1 MKIDNKDHLSPAD
14 LAEASCNWSWAELGN
29 SFALIVI
36 VISLCFAIN
45 GIAMKTKFT
54 LTNPN
59 LHSPQLYFQTIAI
72 IWLNRL
78 SGYFSG
84 WMGGCRLLELILS
97 SASARLNWSWAELG
111 KNYSRGILM
120 QMNNFHFVSFL
131 PFWLEIFADF

>member
-1 MKIDNKDHLSPAD
+1 MKLAIFGYANIFPNVMMKIGF
-14 LAEASCNWSWAELGN
+14 ASIE
-29 SFALIVI
+29 I
-36 VISLCFAIN
+36 VISLCFSIN

-97 SASARLNWSWAELG
+97 SASARLN
-111 KNYSRGILM
+111 
-120 QMNNFHFVSFL
+120 
-131 PFWLEIFADF
+131 

>member
-1 MKIDNKDHLSPAD
+1 MKLRKFEVEEIWRWGNLKLKKF
-14 LAEASCNWSWAELGN
+14 EVEEIWSWKNLKLEK
-29 SFALIVI
+29 
-36 VISLCFAIN
+36 
-45 GIAMKTKFT
+45 AMKTKFT

>member
-14 LAEASCNWSWAELGN
+14 LAEASCNWSWAELDN

-84 WMGGCRLLELILS
+84 WMACWV
-97 SASARLNWSWAELG
+97 AVDCWN
-111 KNYSRGILM
+111 
-120 QMNNFHFVSFL
+120 
-131 PFWLEIFADF
+131 